1 VADRV
6 TDEARVSGHYLG
18 ASGAAYSQAS
28 DPVWRIWAEF
38 SARLFGPHVASSDVL
53 VDFGCST
60 GELLT
65 IVPAR
70 RKLGVEVNPTSRERA
85 RRAGHTVLARA
96 EEVEPASADVVT
108 SNQVLEHTLHPY
120 VELQAM
126 RAMLRPGGTLLLC
139 VPIDDWRVQRRP
151 PAHEPHN
158 HLYGWTPR
166 LLRNLLVEAGF
177 DVRSTRIVTY
187 GFPGRLT
194 APLHDALPRP
204 LFDAAA
210 IATAV
215 LLRRRQLFA
224 VAVRPPEPDEAPA

>member
-1 VADRV
+1 V
-6 TDEARVSGHYLG
+6 TGTARVSEHYLG
-18 ASGAAYSQAS
+18 ESGAAYAKAS
-28 DPVWRIWAEF
+28 DSVWRIWAEF
-38 SARLFGPHVASSDVL
+38 AMRLFGRYVKPTDVL

-65 IVPAR
+65 LIPAR
-70 RKLGVEVNPTSRERA
+70 RALGVEVNPTSRARA
-85 RRAGHTVLARA
+85 QSAGHTVFARA
-96 EEVEPASADVVT
+96 EEVEPGSADVVT

-120 VELQAM
+120 VEL
-126 RAMLRPGGTLLLC
+126 RAIRTMLRPGGTLLLC

-177 DVRSTRIVTY
+177 CVRSTRIVTY

-194 APLHDALPRP
+194 APLYDALPRP

-210 IATAV
+210 VATAV

-224 VAVRPPEPDEAPA
+224 VATRPFGTDD